1 MRLLQ
6 PHLGVYTNQLKFEKK
21 IKLSTV
27 VTDQNADIR
36 EFAKA
41 PLVDAMFKLLNPTA
55 KLIIPMIVPHGGDI
69 MNALGMT
76 VFHAE
81 AQTFFQQFCESLI
94 QQRQNDKSGRQRD
107 FLNIMC
113 KFF

>member
-1 MRLLQ
+1 
-6 PHLGVYTNQLKFEKK
+6 
-21 IKLSTV
+21 
-27 VTDQNADIR
+27 
-36 EFAKA
+36 
-41 PLVDAMFKLLNPTA
+41 MFKLLNPTA
-55 KLIIPMIVPHGGDI
+55 KIIIPMIVPRGGDI

-76 VFHAE
+76 IFHAE

-113 KFF
+113 KFYLELKSNDFFQYKTKSTTKQPRQVLEA

>member
-1 MRLLQ
+1 M
-6 PHLGVYTNQLKFEKK
+6 
-21 IKLSTV
+21 

-41 PLVDAMFKLLNPTA
+41 PLVDAMFKLINPTA
-55 KLIIPMIVPHGGDI
+55 KIIFPMIIPRGGDI

-76 VFHAE
+76 IFHTE
-81 AQTFFQQFCESLI
+81 SQKFFQSFCESLI

-113 KFF
+113 KVFDNWKEG